1 MSTDLQRDL
10 EVMARQEQALQF
22 DAFDRLTAW
31 ELGTRL
37 KSLAEAQG
45 EGVLIEVRLGAETVF
60 LYAMPGTAPDNTN
73 WARRKHNTVDLVHRS
88 SYSVGQELRLKGYTL
103 AERLGVSE
111 RDYTAAGGCFPIRVR
126 GVGVVGTVT
135 VSGLP
140 ERDDHGL
147 VVKALSQML
156 NVALEEQGLLL
167 P

>member
-1 MSTDLQRDL
+1 MSTDIQRDL
-10 EVMARQEQALQF
+10 EIMARQEQALQF
-22 DAFDRLTAW
+22 DAFDRRTAW

-37 KSLAEAQG
+37 KTLAEADG
-45 EGVLIEVRLGAETVF
+45 MGVLIEVRMGAETVF

-88 SYSVGQELRLKGYTL
+88 SYSVGQELQVKGYTL
-103 AERLGVSE
+103 TERLGVSD

-126 GVGVVGTVT
+126 GVGFVGTVT

-140 ERDDHGL
+140 QRDDHRL
-147 VVKALSQML
+147 VVQALAQML
-156 NVALEEQGLLL
+156 NVSLDEQGLQL